1 MKKIIY
7 LFFLLWIFGSS
18 KSQSN
23 PFSVACAFDDAQI
36 KEAEEKLNSLL
47 LNCGNTSPFYSNN
60 NLYLPQS
67 SDEVIYI
74 KLNFIFLTKPDGT
87 GNFEQNNP
95 EHLQVIDDIIA
106 AMNYRLANL
115 GQPVS
120 GCDGYGGNNLTNT
133 KIQVVVNKIWKSDP
147 AWDYLYTGY
156 IPCTTQGA
164 PISCTNFNKVY
175 PPSTDYYFTY
185 LDNDPT
191 IPSGINIVFSDNG
204 NIYNHYMTT
213 GDYTVSP
220 GEGWAAS
227 EFPYYAPMLDRK
239 LRQFWPN
246 LFNKYLWMKNYIAD
260 NPDPNSPYP
269 NTPWSTVRSWYVGVG
284 YGSFPHELGH
294 NLGLGHHDCGSNIM
308 SYDSGNHDYFSNND
322 IATMFRM
329 ASITSAR
336 QYFTDDSFKNTN
348 INITNNQIFDLNFR
362 LYSNVKID
370 NNSSLKA
377 ACKIIMAPES
387 RFIVKD
393 GSNFIMEGAEI
404 NSTNASSWN
413 GIKVE
418 GNGYFLINPDTQIEG
433 NYFYAYADNTL
444 LPKGK
449 ANISQSRTS
458 IQPERGEIKTVSYK
472 IYPNP
477 TGDFVNID
485 TKENITKI
493 EVYNLSGKNFKV
505 NFTNKKVDVRSLPAG
520 NYILRIYSSND
531 VRAVHFIK
539 QIN

>member
-7 LFFLLWIFGSS
+7 LLFFLCIFSFI
-18 KSQSN
+18 KSQSY
-23 PFSVACAFDDAQI
+23 PFPVTCAFDAKKQSNI
-36 KEAEEKLNSLL
+36 EKLNSTSD
-47 LNCGNTSPFYSNN
+47 CGNTSPFYSNN
-60 NLYLPQS
+60 SLYLPQL
-67 SDEVIYI
+67 SDNVIYI

-95 EHLQVIDDIIA
+95 EHVQVIDDIVS

-120 GCDGYGGNNLTNT
+120 GCEGYASNNLTNT
-133 KIQVVVNKIWKSDP
+133 KIQVVVNKIWKKDP

-156 IPCTTQGA
+156 DPNQGPLGGNA
-164 PISCTNFNKVY
+164 ILY
-175 PPSTDYYFTY
+175 PPSSYYYFTY

-213 GDYTVSP
+213 GDYSMSP

-227 EFPYYAPMLDRK
+227 EFPYFPPMLDRK

-260 NPDPNSPYP
+260 NPNSPYP
-269 NTPWSTVRSWYVGVG
+269 NTPWSVVRQWFVGVG

-308 SYDSGNHDYFSNND
+308 SYASGNHDYFSNND
-322 IATMFRM
+322 ISIMYRM
-329 ASITSAR
+329 ASITSVR
-336 QYFTDDSFKNTN
+336 QYFTEDSFKNTN
-348 INITNNQIFDLNFR
+348 ISILNNQTFDLNFR

-370 NNSSLKA
+370 NNSSLKTT
-377 ACKIIMAPES
+377 CKIIMAPES

-393 GSNFIMEGAEI
+393 GSNMIMEGAEI
-404 NSTNASSWN
+404 TSTNSSLWN

-418 GNGYFLINPDTQIEG
+418 GNGYFLINPDTQIDG
-433 NYFYAYADNTL
+433 NYFY
-444 LPKGK
+444 PK
-449 ANISQSRTS
+449 SRS
-458 IQPERGEIKTVSYK
+458 
-472 IYPNP
+472 
-477 TGDFVNID
+477 
-485 TKENITKI
+485 
-493 EVYNLSGKNFKV
+493 
-505 NFTNKKVDVRSLPAG
+505 
-520 NYILRIYSSND
+520 
-531 VRAVHFIK
+531 
-539 QIN
+539 